1 MKIENALSRS
11 IDEVPDDF
19 VLKSFLK
26 INKSEV
32 SAMLLTEYNEAEV
45 MGLFREDGKRE
56 GCDKHLM
63 EQICKKLAKGKDI
76 EMIADEVEEEVAT
89 IAPIVEIA
97 QKYAPDYNVDA
108 IYDEFYSKI
117 R

>member
-1 MKIENALSRS
+1 
-11 IDEVPDDF
+11 
-19 VLKSFLK
+19 
-26 INKSEV
+26 
-32 SAMLLTEYNEAEV
+32 
-45 MGLFREDGKRE
+45 
-56 GCDKHLM
+56 
-63 EQICKKLAKGKDI
+63 
-76 EMIADEVEEEVAT
+76 MIADEVEEEVAT